1 MSFAI
6 MRPGNQA
13 KRNLLLILFLLTC
26 SAFSLFQEYILPELQ
41 GYRKL
46 TDYPVYKPD
55 NLYDFINGAADSY
68 ISYGFEEL
76 HVTEYRKGK
85 NIIKLE
91 IYRHKDNT
99 QAFGIYSSE
108 RSSSFRF
115 INIGSQGY
123 NVEGTLNFFKGNHY
137 IKIRTSS
144 KSEKVLQNMQT
155 LALRVSD
162 MLPGEAAMPKTLND
176 FPNQGKK
183 INEETYISESVLGHE
198 FLNGAFKALYEEG
211 DVSFSVFI
219 IDRKSDAEAVAMAN
233 TYLKKTGLDPDESG
247 TGKYV
252 FKDGYNG
259 NIFLSWR
266 DSRIVIIQ
274 GLEKDQTDIAD
285 RYTSGILK

>member
-6 MRPGNQA
+6 MRPDNQA

-26 SAFSLFQEYILPELQ
+26 SAFSLSQEYMLPELQ
-41 GYRKL
+41 GYKRI
-46 TDYPVYKPD
+46 TNYPVYKPD
-55 NLYDFINGAADSY
+55 NLFDFINGAADTY
-68 ISYGFEEL
+68 LSYGFEEL
-76 HVTEYRKGK
+76 QVAEYQKGR
-85 NIIKLE
+85 NLIKLE
-91 IYRHKDNT
+91 IYRHKDIT

-123 NVEGTLNFFKGNHY
+123 KVEGTLNFFKGNHY
-137 IKIRTSS
+137 VKIRTSS
-144 KSEKVLQNMQT
+144 KSEKVLQNLQT
-155 LALRVSD
+155 LALKVSD
-162 MLPGEAAMPKTLND
+162 MLPGEAAMPGILND
-176 FPNQGKK
+176 FPDQGRK
-183 INEETYISESVLGHE
+183 INEEAYIKESVLGHE
-198 FLNGAFKALYEEG
+198 FLSGAFKAIYEAG
-211 DVSFSVFI
+211 DITFSVFI
-219 IDRKSDAEAVAMAN
+219 IDSKSAEAANAMAN
-233 TYLKKTGLDPDESG
+233 QYLKKSGLDPDDSG

-259 NIFLSWR
+259 NIFLSWK